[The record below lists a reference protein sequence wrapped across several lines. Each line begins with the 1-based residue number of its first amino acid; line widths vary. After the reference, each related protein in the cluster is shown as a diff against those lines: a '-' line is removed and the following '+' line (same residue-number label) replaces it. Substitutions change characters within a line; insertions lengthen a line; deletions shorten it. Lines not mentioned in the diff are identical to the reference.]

1 MVRSFLRF
9 AILSVFSILF
19 CAHQSFALYP
29 SDKIEVVLN
38 EADSYLGVKWK
49 MGGTTRRNIDCSAL
63 VQNSFKK
70 AGFNIPRTSRSQYS
84 WNKGVK
90 LRKKDTYQKGDL
102 LFFSSGGHHVGHV
115 GIVSEVQG
123 DQIYFIHSSSNNGKV
138 AYDNLEDYRRIF
150 VGGRRL
156 FEPVQSEDFFAHK
169 PENSK
174 PFPSKKKKKQDA
186 AFEWVPNFP
195 ESENTASSDTE
206 FIMEEAEDEVELS
219 FDFREEKP
227 KSKRRQRT
235 STKRLTYDD
244 IKDLSPCEIRI
255 LKNTIYARHG
265 YEFHKN
271 ETMRAHFESLDWYQ
285 DIEHKSRNEF
295 FVRSQF
301 SVTDKVNVAFLK
313 EYEGQCEGE
322 EREEAKI
329 DRGLAKIK
337 KFRLKNILQGG

>member
-1 MVRSFLRF
+1 
-9 AILSVFSILF
+9 
-19 CAHQSFALYP
+19 
-29 SDKIEVVLN
+29 
-38 EADSYLGVKWK
+38 
-49 MGGTTRRNIDCSAL
+49 
-63 VQNSFKK
+63 
-70 AGFNIPRTSRSQYS
+70 
-84 WNKGVK
+84 
-90 LRKKDTYQKGDL
+90 
-102 LFFSSGGHHVGHV
+102 
-115 GIVSEVQG
+115 
-123 DQIYFIHSSSNNGKV
+123 
-138 AYDNLEDYRRIF
+138 
-150 VGGRRL
+150 
-156 FEPVQSEDFFAHK
+156 
-169 PENSK
+169 
-174 PFPSKKKKKQDA
+174 
-186 AFEWVPNFP
+186 
-195 ESENTASSDTE
+195 
-206 FIMEEAEDEVELS
+206 MEEAEDEVELS

-322 EREEAKI
+322 EREEAKP